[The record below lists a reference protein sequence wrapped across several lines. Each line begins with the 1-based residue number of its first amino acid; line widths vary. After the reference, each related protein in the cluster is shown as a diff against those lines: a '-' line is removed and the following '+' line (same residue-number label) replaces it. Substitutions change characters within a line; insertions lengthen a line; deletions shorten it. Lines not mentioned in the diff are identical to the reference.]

1 MPSYLPGKRL
11 VVFAFANDDVVIVL
25 VIGVVDVDKRIVVA
39 DRYCSCVC
47 HQEFRLSLSDSHVTD
62 LSTVRHCC
70 CCLRSYLIF

>member
-1 MPSYLPGKRL
+1 MPSDLPGKRL
-11 VVFAFANDDVVIVL
+11 VVVAFANDDVVIVF
-25 VIGVVDVDKRIVVA
+25 VVGVVDVDKRIVVA

-70 CCLRSYLIF
+70 CCL